1 MCGIFG
7 FIGNRA
13 AAPLL
18 VDGLRRLEYRG
29 YDSSG
34 IVVKNGNLQVHK
46 KIGKVSELSKILP
59 NHIEGDAGIA
69 HTRWATHGGVTDENA
84 HPHLSQKGDIA
95 IVHNGIIDNARG
107 LRKRLIERG
116 FNLESE
122 TDSEALVHMISIGIN
137 SGQSP
142 LESVRQTLN
151 RVTGTWGLCVLFKEH
166 DMIVCARNGS
176 PLIIG
181 KGEGE
186 SFISSDPHA
195 LTQHTQS
202 FYLLED
208 GDMAVVTRDGIEIS
222 RLEGGASSTALT
234 ILEDEWGEADMA
246 GFPHYMLK
254 EIHEQPEA
262 LRRCITGRLDMANG
276 SAKLEGLRLNPI
288 RLRTVPHVRLIG
300 CGTALNATKIGQLAI
315 ESLARIPAV
324 AHVASEFRYNDPVI
338 NPNAIHFAVSQSGE
352 TADTLSAVK
361 EIQLKGGDVH
371 GIVNVVGSTIA
382 RTCGQGVYIHSGPE
396 QAVASTKAFTNM
408 VASLLLFAIRIGR
421 TRNFS
426 REKGQSII
434 EEFQRIP
441 DLIEK
446 YLQDPG
452 PIDEAVELVKGAK
465 SVLFLGRGLSAPVAS
480 EGALKLMEVA
490 YIPCLAYPAGEMKHG
505 PIALLEEGSPVVV
518 ILPND
523 KHREKTIASMHECR
537 ARGAKIILIHEE
549 GDLEAVEEADISIPV
564 PSCSYIL
571 TPLLTVIPTQ
581 LIAYRTALALGCD
594 VDRPRNLAKSVTVE

>member
-1 MCGIFG
+1 M
-7 FIGNRA
+7 
-13 AAPLL
+13 L
-18 VDGLRRLEYRG
+18 VEGLRRLEYRG

-59 NHIEGDAGIA
+59 NHIEGNVGIA

-84 HPHLSQKGDIA
+84 HPHLSQNGDIA
-95 IVHNGIIDNARG
+95 LVHNGIIDNARG
-107 LRKRLIERG
+107 LRKRLTERG
-116 FNLESE
+116 FHLESE
-122 TDSEALVHMISIGIN
+122 TDSEALVHMISIGID

-166 DMIVCARNGS
+166 DMIICARNGS
-176 PLIIG
+176 PLIVG

-195 LTQHTQS
+195 LSQHTQS
-202 FYLLED
+202 LYLLED
-208 GDMAVVTRDGIEIS
+208 GDLAVVNSDGIEIS
-222 RLEGGASSTALT
+222 RLDGGASSTGLT
-234 ILEDEWGEADMA
+234 ILEEEWGEADLA

-276 SAKLEGLRLNPI
+276 SAKLGGLRLDPL

-315 ESLARIPAV
+315 EALARIPAV

-371 GIVNVVGSTIA
+371 GVVNVVGSTIA
-382 RTCGQGVYIHSGPE
+382 RKCGQGVYIHSGPE

-408 VASLLLFAIRIGR
+408 VASLLMFAIRIGR

-434 EEFQRIP
+434 KDFQKIP
-441 DLIEK
+441 ELMEK
-446 YLQDPG
+446 YLQNPG

-480 EGALKLMEVA
+480 EGALKLMEIVH
-490 YIPCLAYPAGEMKHG
+490 IPCLAYPAGEMKHG

-523 KHREKTIASMHECR
+523 KHREKTLSSMHECR

-549 GDLEAVEEADISIPV
+549 GDDEAAEEAEVSIPV
-564 PSCSYIL
+564 PSCSYLL